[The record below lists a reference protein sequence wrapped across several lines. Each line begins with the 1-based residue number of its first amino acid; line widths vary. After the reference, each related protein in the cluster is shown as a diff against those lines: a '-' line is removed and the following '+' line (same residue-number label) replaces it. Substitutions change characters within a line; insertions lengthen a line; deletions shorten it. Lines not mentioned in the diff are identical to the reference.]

1 MCKLIHL
8 FFISVLM
15 MIQPN
20 LSLIFVKLN
29 TTNAIQDGSNEFPF
43 QNLSIALKTQNTTIG
58 NFTFILMPSDL
69 EYDFFEEIC
78 NTCNTTIMSSS
89 ET

>member
-1 MCKLIHL
+1 MSIW
-8 FFISVLM
+8 M
-15 MIQPN
+15 MIRPN
-20 LSLIFVKLN
+20 LCLFFVKLN

-43 QNLSIALKTQNTTIG
+43 QNLSIALKTQNSSIG
-58 NFTFILMPSDL
+58 NFTFILMPYDL

-78 NTCNTTIMSSS
+78 NTCNITIMSSS